1 MTMSTGMRVLLTI
14 FLIVVIC
21 CCLFLLATMF
31 RIIPSTSLEG
41 VFATA
46 IRGGFWYKFAYAAI
60 CVVMIIVSFILM
72 FFGIR
77 KGAHHHEPTITI
89 AQLNDGD
96 IVITTRA
103 VEEMVQRQV
112 LGTAGVRGARTK
124 VISYGDYVDLTVHL
138 SAIPGHDIPEMTKEL
153 QAQLQNDLLTQTGVK
168 LRDIRITVTD
178 VTETIPKKNK
188 NTPRVV

>member
-14 FLIVVIC
+14 YLIVIIC
-21 CCLFLLATMF
+21 CSLFLLATMF
-31 RIIPSTSLEG
+31 RLIPSTSLEG

-60 CVVMIIVSFILM
+60 CVVMIVVSFILM
-72 FFGIR
+72 FFGMR
-77 KGAHHHEPTITI
+77 KGAHHEPTISI

-112 LGTAGVRGARTK
+112 ISTQGVRAARTK
-124 VISYGDYVDLTVHL
+124 VTSYGDYVDVDVHL

-153 QAQLQNDLLTQTGVK
+153 QAQLQDDLLRQTGVK